1 MTAELDLF
9 DDAGFEGPV
18 VEAVRRIGVA
28 GFQALW
34 SGRRVTLADLLGD
47 DAAVTAAIEHLRA
60 RGRIEL
66 SDDGCLVA
74 VHGLARRPTRHRIE
88 YAGGIV
94 NTWCALD
101 AIGIPAA
108 LGIDALARTQCPTC
122 GAGLTVTLTRGRAQG
137 PPGAVLWY
145 PEVHRG
151 HLVDDFCSKANLF
164 CALDHLEPWVG
175 GRAVTGTVLT
185 IDEVAEL
192 GRDAWAEVAGD
203 PDGVGGSGVGTEFGG

>member
-9 DDAGFEGPV
+9 DDADLDDLV
-18 VEAVRRIGVA
+18 AQAVRRIGIA

-34 SGRRVTLADLLGD
+34 SGRRPTLASLLGD
-47 DAAVTAAIEHLRA
+47 DPALTAAADHLRA

-66 SDDGCLVA
+66 SDDGRLIA
-74 VHGLARRPTRHRIE
+74 VHGLTCRSTGHRIE
-88 YAGGIV
+88 HGGGVV

-108 LGIDALARTQCPTC
+108 LGIDALALTRCPPC
-122 GAGLTVTLTRGRAQG
+122 GAELAVTLTRGRPQG

-145 PEVHRG
+145 PEVRCG
-151 HLVDDFCSKANLF
+151 HLVDDFCSGANLF
-164 CALDHLEPWVG
+164 CVPDHLEHWVDG
-175 GRAVTGTVLT
+175 TAVTGTVLT

-192 GRDAWAEVAGD
+192 GREAWAEVAA
-203 PDGVGGSGVGTEFGG
+203 SYS